1 MKQLNGLNY
10 LKASAPLK
18 IKDNS
23 DNFYNNNLL
32 L

>member
-1 MKQLNGLNY
+1 MKRLNY
-10 LKASAPLK
+10 LKASAPLE